1 MMRSREGSLDDRLTV
16 LAREKPLTE
25 EEMNKSRTTFY
36 ENLKTVP
43 SVVIPSEKELDHAVK
58 LGMQP
63 FSLVEAQI
71 LLNRR
76 HLERQKS
83 ATNEGS
89 DKKEKSGLLGYF
101 SDI

>member
-1 MMRSREGSLDDRLTV
+1 M
-16 LAREKPLTE
+16 
-25 EEMNKSRTTFY
+25 
-36 ENLKTVP
+36 P
-43 SVVIPSEKELDHAVK
+43 SVVIPSEKELDQAVK

-71 LLNRR
+71 RLNSS

-83 ATNEGS
+83 ATNES
-89 DKKEKSGLLGYF
+89 IEKKEKPDLLGYF